1 MLDFVTTIFKSVF
14 DFQVVPLTSNVW
26 QQSSYQDK
34 NRTAISDSNVV
45 SLEETA
51 QWGSEDDQVCLM

>member
-1 MLDFVTTIFKSVF
+1 MLDFVTALFKSAF
-14 DFQVVPLTSNVW
+14 DFQVVPLTSHVW

-34 NRTAISDSNVV
+34 NRTPVSDSNVV

-51 QWGSEDDQVCLM
+51 QWDSENDQVCLM